1 MKFSE
6 VISHLKKEPGGS
18 FTAVSYDEDHFF
30 LKIYQA
36 SNEVDDP
43 EWITVWYEGGQLFSD
58 CGEEECYASDE
69 LPEEVASLNF
79 QSSEG
84 LPQILGYTADYVAHF
99 LFPELPDPE
108 FLVLPQEKREFAAKV
123 AGMLEKEPNNGFN
136 TDSAKQ
142 DS

>member
-1 MKFSE
+1 MKISE

-18 FTAVSYDEDHFF
+18 FTAVSYDKDHFF

-36 SNEVDDP
+36 SNEADDP
-43 EWITVWYEGGQLFSD
+43 EWVTVWYEGGQLFSD

-79 QSSEG
+79 QSSED
-84 LPQILGYTADYVAHF
+84 LPEVSGYTAENVAYF

-108 FLVLPQEKREFAAKV
+108 YLASLQERREFATKV
-123 AGMLEKEPNNGFN
+123 ADMFRER
-136 TDSAKQ
+136 T
-142 DS
+142 

>member
-1 MKFSE
+1 MKISE

-36 SNEVDDP
+36 SNEADDP
-43 EWITVWYEGGQLFSD
+43 EWITVWYEGGQLFSNS
-58 CGEEECYASDE
+58 GEEEVYIPDE

-79 QSSEG
+79 QSSED
-84 LPQILGYTADYVAHF
+84 LPEISGYTAEYVAYF

-108 FLVLPQEKREFAAKV
+108 LLMSPQEKREFAAKV
-123 AGMLEKEPNNGFN
+123 AGMFRKR
-136 TDSAKQ
+136 T
-142 DS
+142 